1 MSFVSLTDTVRSLRW
16 LGARWSS
23 LFFAGASAAE
33 LGFYRILFYGY
44 ILFFFA
50 LRVDISR
57 WAEVSDVF
65 WSPTSLFRLFH
76 LPLLSATG
84 LTAVV
89 WAWRLSLALTLVGL
103 YTRAS
108 TLAALALGFYVIGL
122 PQNFG
127 KVNHNDAI
135 VVIGLAVF
143 AFSRC
148 GDAWSLDWLRRA
160 QPRAGGSYSW
170 PVELYR
176 LMLALVFFSAG
187 VAKLSGAGPVAW
199 VLSNNLYYT
208 ILAHHYTHSPSSIG
222 LLLTRYPWMCQ
233 LLAGSALALELA
245 APLLI
250 LLTVRWRTLL
260 AAAMVAMMLGFWQ
273 MLGVFF
279 RDFIALLVIFF
290 HPVEAGGSVARRR
303 IGVTPPGRAVRRLL
317 RAMQPNRWRGQGAR
331 SPGPCRRAR
340 RARRLAAGIRS
351 LAGARSEG
359 LPGGHARHHRSRAS
373 PRRLL
378 RLPRP
383 RLAPAPRLAVSPAPV
398 HARSPGHR
406 PASLFLCRSA
416 PSWHRLCPPDV
427 RLRSACRVSMRR
439 LREGH
444 RPTV

>member
-89 WAWRLSLALTLVGL
+89 WAWRLSLALALVGL

-148 GDAWSLDWLRRA
+148 GDAWSLDGLRRA

-290 HPVEAGGSVARRR
+290 FPWRQAGAWLAAGSGSPRLAVLYDGSCGLCNRTVAVVRALDLLGRVDVLDALADWPRVSVRWPALDQRACLEDMHVTTDRGRVHVGFYGYRALAWHLPLGWLFLPLLYTPGVPAIGQRVYSFVARRR
-303 IGVTPPGRAVRRLL
+303 HGTGCA
-317 RAMQPNRWRGQGAR
+317 
-331 SPGPCRRAR
+331 
-340 RARRLAAGIRS
+340 
-351 LAGARSEG
+351 
-359 LPGGHARHHRSRAS
+359 LP
-373 PRRLL
+373 
-378 RLPRP
+378 
-383 RLAPAPRLAVSPAPV
+383 
-398 HARSPGHR
+398 
-406 PASLFLCRSA
+406 
-416 PSWHRLCPPDV
+416 
-427 RLRSACRVSMRR
+427 M
-439 LREGH
+439 
-444 RPTV
+444 